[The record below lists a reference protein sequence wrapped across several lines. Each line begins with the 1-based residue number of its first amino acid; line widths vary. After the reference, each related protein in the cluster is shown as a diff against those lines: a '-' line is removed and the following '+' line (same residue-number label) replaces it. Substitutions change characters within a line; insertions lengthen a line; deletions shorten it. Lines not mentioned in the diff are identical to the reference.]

1 MESSDNKYKKGLWTE
16 EEDKILMDYINV
28 HGKGRWNHI
37 AKKTGLKRCGKSCRL
52 RWMNYLSP
60 NVKRGNFTEEEED
73 LIIRLHNLLGNRW
86 SLIAKRVPGRT
97 DNQVKN
103 YWNTHISKKLAA
115 GKQLSGRR
123 FNVKDKTGKI
133 AVSSSTNSMGLHS
146 FSFSYVNNSI
156 ATKEFTVDEDI
167 QIASEVADTQ
177 ELTFFNSSY
186 PYSFWFFDNE
196 PELNIIGNDFLGG
209 YASDFA

>member
-37 AKKTGLKRCGKSCRL
+37 AKKTGMADSNMMAL
-52 RWMNYLSP
+52 
-60 NVKRGNFTEEEED
+60 
-73 LIIRLHNLLGNRW
+73 W